1 MLRLNVL
8 AQFKTGVLGSP
19 VQSQKYKTDSPDKV
33 VVDIGTGYYM
43 EKSSKNADRKVKFV
57 TENIMILTNINI
69 I

>member
-1 MLRLNVL
+1 MSWLSLKLEFWALQCR
-8 AQFKTGVLGSP
+8 A
-19 VQSQKYKTDSPDKV
+19 QSQKYKTDSPDKV